1 VIMNLVV
8 ALKCAPWMSFRLRDF
23 DTAVLERT
31 WKASLGYFVL
41 FVCVT
46 VVYVQVPRLMVFH
59 FLGAAALATFA
70 IVSTYTRAARMF
82 AMMISQPAQVEIGR
96 ALACGHIEDLRRL
109 IETILGSSLGLAL
122 ILLPVELAMA
132 PVIIPLWTRG
142 QVPADWDV
150 LIPLALVAL
159 VGTYFDALM
168 AAVAATNRVTMVALG
183 YGLSLCAGLLAG
195 TLAIPWF
202 GAMAVSS
209 CLLLPE
215 LGGSLAAIRTLQRV
229 IPGARI
235 RTIPLIFRL

>member
-1 VIMNLVV
+1 
-8 ALKCAPWMSFRLRDF
+8 
-23 DTAVLERT
+23 
-31 WKASLGYFVL
+31 
-41 FVCVT
+41 
-46 VVYVQVPRLMVFH
+46 
-59 FLGAAALATFA
+59 
-70 IVSTYTRAARMF
+70 
-82 AMMISQPAQVEIGR
+82 
-96 ALACGHIEDLRRL
+96 
-109 IETILGSSLGLAL
+109 
-122 ILLPVELAMA
+122 
-132 PVIIPLWTRG
+132 
-142 QVPADWDV
+142 VPADWDV
-150 LIPLALVAL
+150 LTPLALVAL